1 MLINANSG
9 QNKLNVHEK
18 EKKADFNVYSRK
30 QFTWTCNKNIT
41 FFTKK
46 WRAHIEIV
54 FNGNSK
60 KEFCVHFLV
69 QKKTKQN
76 KNKKQTKN
84 HI

>member
-1 MLINANSG
+1 MYTRENNSHG
-9 QNKLNVHEK
+9 R
-18 EKKADFNVYSRK
+18 A
-30 QFTWTCNKNIT
+30 TKNIT
-41 FFTKK
+41 FFIKK